1 MGGQEIFQP
10 IIRVLVY
17 VGCSG
22 GLGGIVYSILG
33 FSKHI
38 IQHDFDLS
46 YRWWFFYRPLTAA
59 IMGVFVFF
67 FIVGGLIGLGVP
79 LQNSSQTASFT
90 QNYSIANGFTVTS
103 IMFFCALSFLAG
115 FSSNEFIAKL
125 EDLAKTIF
133 TPLPK
138 ASEGQPASPAFTAKR
153 EGDKIEIRLENMGGA
168 KSVKGLRVIS
178 PEMDKDK
185 ADLAPP
191 GSVIKNDQTFQIPA
205 PGQGNQAH
213 LVVTSTVNGIPNI
226 VVLDKTV

>member
-1 MGGQEIFQP
+1 
-10 IIRVLVY
+10 
-17 VGCSG
+17 
-22 GLGGIVYSILG
+22 
-33 FSKHI
+33 
-38 IQHDFDLS
+38 
-46 YRWWFFYRPLTAA
+46 
-59 IMGVFVFF
+59 
-67 FIVGGLIGLGVP
+67 
-79 LQNSSQTASFT
+79 NSSQTASFT

-138 ASEGQPASPAFTAKR
+138 ASEGQPASPVFTAKR
-153 EGDKIEIRLENMGGA
+153 AGDKIEIRLENMGGA
-168 KSVKGLRVIS
+168 KSVKGLHVIS

-185 ADLAPP
+185 TDLAPP

-213 LVVTSTVNGIPNI
+213 LVVTSTVNGIPDI